1 MERQQDWMESTQI
14 FKYGGETV
22 IELMHTISGLAWKE
36 EKISKVCTKMM
47 IILVHKG
54 KSSRSE
60 YREL

>member
-1 MERQQDWMESTQI
+1 MESTQI